1 MRRLIAVAAVAALAS
16 CGSAPVPS
24 GVSVHV
30 DANPF
35 RVTLLRDGKTVVSE
49 DSGAR
54 LRFEVAPAN
63 DEYSLT
69 RVLSSHGD
77 RYRVG
82 TTEPGRT
89 ATVIVRPTTTGAE
102 VTVALHPAA
111 NVTEIYDAFDTT
123 PSEHFLAEASTANR
137 STCAGR
143 SCR

>member
-16 CGSAPVPS
+16 CGSAPAPS

-35 RVTLLRDGKTVVSE
+35 RVTILRDGKTVVSE

-54 LRFEVAPAN
+54 LRFEVAPAD

-69 RVLSSHGD
+69 HVLSAHGD
-77 RYRVG
+77 TYRVG
-82 TTEPGRT
+82 DDRAGPDGDRHRQPDDDRRGRS
-89 ATVIVRPTTTGAE
+89 
-102 VTVALHPAA
+102 TVALHPAA

-123 PSEHFLAEASTANR
+123 PE
-137 STCAGR
+137 
-143 SCR
+143 